1 MQWTELESYR
11 QLLQDYERRKAGYDR
26 QLADYR
32 GRQAADG
39 ADPQQLEEVK
49 QQLDRD
55 RAELEELYGR
65 LRGMRTELAQAR
77 DAAALAQ

>member
-1 MQWTELESYR
+1 
-11 QLLQDYERRKAGYDR
+11 
-26 QLADYR
+26 LADYR
-32 GRQAADG
+32 ASQAADD
-39 ADPQQLEEVK
+39 ADPQQLEDVK